1 MEVEGALRGRP
12 REEPTQRY
20 EAPALDLDE
29 ALGNAEDLRDPR
41 RLHVALGV
49 GHAALRAANEVSEEG
64 GDEAATDA
72 PRNEADNRSGHGH
85 ESSVAG
91 EVSQGG
97 SERFGHKMKL
107 TWLGGKR
114 AGGRADVAEQP
125 DG

>member
-41 RLHVALGV
+41 RLHVTLGV
-49 GHAALRAANEVSEEG
+49 GLAALRAANEVSEDG

-72 PRNEADNRSGHGH
+72 ARNEEDNRSGHGD
-85 ESSVAG
+85 EPWGAG
-91 EVSQGG
+91 EPRQAGFEG
-97 SERFGHKMKL
+97 LGHKMKL
-107 TWLGGKR
+107 TRLGGKR
-114 AGGRADVAEQP
+114 PG
-125 DG
+125 